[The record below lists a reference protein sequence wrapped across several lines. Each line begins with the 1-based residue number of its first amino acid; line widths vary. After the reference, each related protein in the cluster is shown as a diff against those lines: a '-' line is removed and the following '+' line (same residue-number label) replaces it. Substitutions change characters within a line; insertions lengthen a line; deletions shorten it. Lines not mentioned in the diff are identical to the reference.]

1 VSLTEIGRADGK
13 RKKAVFGLR
22 RRLRQKRLSCGRCFV
37 AEKPTFVAFR
47 PNGNPID
54 YDFANV
60 FRNEFFR

>member
-1 VSLTEIGRADGK
+1 MK
-13 RKKAVFGLR
+13 VFGLR

-37 AEKPTFVAFR
+37 AEKSRFVAFR